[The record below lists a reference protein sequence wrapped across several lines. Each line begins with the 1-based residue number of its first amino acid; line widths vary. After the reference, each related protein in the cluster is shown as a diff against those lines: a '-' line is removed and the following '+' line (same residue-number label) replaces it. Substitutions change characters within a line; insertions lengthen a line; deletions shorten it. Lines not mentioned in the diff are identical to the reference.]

1 MLGVSMRE
9 CEKKLAEISPESA
22 HPPENTRALS
32 QGKTLIRFA
41 ASAEL
46 MEKLERLKGLL
57 AHSNPD
63 GSYEGLFER
72 LAEMAL
78 KKVEPKA
85 SNDAHTASVST
96 VEKQKSRYIPVEV
109 KRRVFARDGG
119 SCTYPDEKTGGCCG
133 SRFALQ
139 YDHVHPFAWGGETS
153 ERNLRLRC
161 KYHNSSPPIASRAT
175 CADNLRRQAF
185 GYLNSRFI
193 PSLGS
198 LTCT

>member
-1 MLGVSMRE
+1 
-9 CEKKLAEISPESA
+9 
-22 HPPENTRALS
+22 
-32 QGKTLIRFA
+32 
-41 ASAEL
+41 
-46 MEKLERLKGLL
+46 MEKLRRLKGLL

-78 KKVEPKA
+78 KKVEPKKPG
-85 SNDAHTASVST
+85 SKRIEPKVGNDAHIASVST
-96 VEKQKSRYIPVEV
+96 VEKQKSRYIPAEV

-161 KYHNSSPPIASRAT
+161 KYHNSYTARKQGLGFRDPPGTSP
-175 CADNLRRQAF
+175 Q
-185 GYLNSRFI
+185 
-193 PSLGS
+193 
-198 LTCT
+198 